1 MFKNWNTN
9 DADLADF
16 HGFWKILF
24 ENKIFH
30 ISIIISEIV
39 LFTN

>member
-24 ENKIFH
+24 KQNFPY
-30 ISIIISEIV
+30 
-39 LFTN
+39 FDNNQ

>member
-16 HGFWKILF
+16 HGFWKI
-24 ENKIFH
+24 
-30 ISIIISEIV
+30 ISDIV